1 MMKKFL
7 NITYWAILLFYI
19 FLLVDTVFISR
30 DSIRSVNLIPFKSIR
45 KFVMVDNGIGGTR
58 IIDMNIWGNILMF
71 IPAGIYLILH
81 NSSKSITNNLFY
93 IFLLS
98 LFIEVGQ
105 YIFALGATD
114 VDDIILN
121 LVGGFIGLIIYIIA
135 EKIFKNDI
143 KIKNAIS
150 ILSLVVGLP
159 IFVLYII
166 LVIAN

>member
-1 MMKKFL
+1 MVKKFL
-7 NITYWAILLFYI
+7 SITYWAILFFYI
-19 FLLVDTVFISR
+19 FLLADTVFISR
-30 DSIRSVNLIPFKSIR
+30 DSIRSVNLIPFESI
-45 KFVMVDNGIGGTR
+45 KNFILVDNGIGGTR

-71 IPAGIYLILH
+71 IPSGIYLILH
-81 NSSKSITNNLFY
+81 NASKSITKNLFY

-98 LFIEVGQ
+98 LFIEVVQ

-121 LVGGFIGLIIYIIA
+121 LAGGFIGLIIYKIA
-135 EKIFKNDI
+135 ERIFKDDI

-150 ILSLVVGLP
+150 LLSLLIGLP
-159 IFVLYII
+159 IFVLFII

>member
-1 MMKKFL
+1 MKKFL
-7 NITYWAILLFYI
+7 NITYWAILFFYI

-30 DSIRSVNLIPFKSIR
+30 DSIRSVNLIPFESIR
-45 KFVMVDNGIGGTR
+45 NFIMVDNGIGGTR

-81 NSSKSITNNLFY
+81 NASKSITKNLFY

-98 LFIEVGQ
+98 LFIEVVQ

-121 LVGGFIGLIIYIIA
+121 LAGGFIGLIIYKIA
-135 EKIFKNDI
+135 EKIFKDDI

-150 ILSLVVGLP
+150 ILSLLVGLP
-159 IFVLYII
+159 IFFLFII
-166 LVIAN
+166 LLIAN